1 MVLKG
6 KRKRNL
12 PSQQRNKRHK
22 IQNQKSLASEGLLHV
37 KSLNS
42 ECLLSMHAFLH
53 LSRQMTFLADIILYC
68 FRTHILCFGT
78 AIRRVLYSSLLR
90 IGRHCFLSVYS
101 LFKMHTVS
109 SISDLLPQTQENV
122 NQQDQIIRM
131 VTLLQ
136 SCPLLI

>member
-12 PSQQRNKRHK
+12 PSQQRNRRHK
-22 IQNQKSLASEGLLHV
+22 IQNKKSLASEGLLHV

-42 ECLLSMHAFLH
+42 QCSKSMQAFLH
-53 LSRQMTFLADIILYC
+53 LLRQMTFWPILYC
-68 FRTHILCFGT
+68 IAFVHIYY
-78 AIRRVLYSSLLR
+78 VLELQSAVFNSSLLR

-101 LFKMHTVS
+101 PFKMHTAS
-109 SISDLLPQTQENV
+109 SISDLIPQTQENV
-122 NQQDQIIRM
+122 NQQDQIIRV

-136 SCPLLI
+136 NCPLLI